1 MKLYEILFSPTGG
14 TKKAADI
21 LEESLAALGGLSD
34 MERETVDLTDWDA
47 DFSAVSPSPEDIALL
62 AVPSY
67 GGLVPKPA
75 LERLEKIRGNG
86 ARAVLVCVYGNRAFE
101 DTLTELFDAAKR
113 AGFQTAAA
121 VAAIA
126 EHSIARAY
134 ACAAGRPDSQDEAQL
149 KEYAGRI
156 WEKLTGEECS
166 APSIPGN
173 RPYKKRGVMEMIP
186 MPADGCTS
194 CGLCAEKCPVQA
206 IDRANPAQVDREKC
220 ICCMR
225 CIAVCPQAVRAL
237 PQAAVDR
244 VSSMLSSV
252 SPSRREC
259 ELFL

>member
-1 MKLYEILFSPTGG
+1 
-14 TKKAADI
+14 
-21 LEESLAALGGLSD
+21 

-47 DFSAVSPSPEDIALL
+47 DFSAVSLSPEDIALL

-113 AGFQTAAA
+113 ASFQTAAA
-121 VAAIA
+121 AAAIA

-225 CIAVCPQAVRAL
+225 CIAVCPQAARAL

-244 VSSMLSSV
+244 VGGMLSSV